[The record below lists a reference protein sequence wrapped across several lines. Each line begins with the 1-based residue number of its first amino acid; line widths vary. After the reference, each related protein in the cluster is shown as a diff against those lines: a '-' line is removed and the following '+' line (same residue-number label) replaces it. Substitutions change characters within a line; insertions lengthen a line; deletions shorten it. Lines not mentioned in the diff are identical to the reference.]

1 MRRKK
6 DKNIKTLRRNRGKQK
21 TPSIICLLLFLTFAL
36 CGCQHTTPQVD
47 GLPYQISKEGRW
59 GIISVEGKLL
69 TDTIFLAQ
77 PSAVV
82 NGRFTVSDSTG
93 QLQLFDISRLEKPL
107 SANTYYRI
115 GHFFAPVTWAQ
126 STPGSTPLLIDKQG
140 CIIPSQH
147 THYDIAR
154 VHNFREGRALIV
166 TQQGKYGYLNEKGQM
181 TILPIYD
188 YAADFHEGKAVV
200 GLKDEK
206 GQMGFLVIDR
216 QGHICFSIQ
225 LSNSQIGSHIS
236 QGRLI
241 FKEEKSGRY
250 GYMDEQGTPLFYL
263 PDGTTHANSFLHG
276 VARIKNDTGYGLIS
290 SDGELL
296 IPCLYDSLII
306 ASKKHIW
313 LLQQGKWNLADLQGT
328 PLLTQETTGV
338 TPFFNGKT
346 ALVQQKDETS
356 FINLQ
361 GKIVQ
366 RYEGMTIQPFNPH
379 SVEVFTINKPPTTKS
394 EEANDQLGLRSES
407 SDKGTIAH
415 QSLTIH
421 TTDWRKVAENHPFYT
436 EARKVI
442 SGNLTEDD
450 AGYRELILNYVEHLR
465 TSYTTKDIDFLEQ
478 LFSEKALII
487 VGSVIRQ
494 ASTPESNYLTPAQV
508 VYNVRTKREYLTRLK
523 QVFATNRSI
532 DLHFSDFRIMR
543 HPTREGFYG
552 VSLRQ
557 GYKSN
562 QYSDDGYLF
571 LLWDFTDPYAPQI
584 HVRTWQPA
592 WIDNDT
598 PLPVDEVYDLSNF
611 NLE

>member
-6 DKNIKTLRRNRGKQK
+6 DKNIKTLKRNRGKQK

-147 THYDIAR
+147 THYDILR
-154 VHNFREGRALIV
+154 LHNFYEGRALIV
-166 TQQGKYGYLNEKGQM
+166 TRQGKFGYLDEKGHM
-181 TILPIYD
+181 AILPIYD

-200 GLKDEK
+200 GLKNEK
-206 GQMGFLVIDR
+206 GQMGFLVIDH
-216 QGHICFSIQ
+216 QGHTCFSIQ
-225 LSNSQIGSHIS
+225 LADCQIGNRMSH
-236 QGRLI
+236 GRLL

-250 GYMDEQGTPLFYL
+250 GYMDERGTPLFFL
-263 PDGTTHANSFLHG
+263 PDGTTHANSFQWG
-276 VARIKNDTGYGLIS
+276 VARVKGNTGYGLIS
-290 SDGELL
+290 SDGKQL
-296 IPCLYDSLII
+296 IPCVYDSLVI
-306 ASKKHIW
+306 ASEKRIW
-313 LLQQGKWNLADLQGT
+313 LLQQGKWSLADLQGT
-328 PLLTQETTGV
+328 PLMTQETTSV

-346 ALVQQKDETS
+346 ALIRQGDKTHFV
-356 FINLQ
+356 NPQ
-361 GKIVQ
+361 GKFIQ
-366 RYEGMTIQPFNPH
+366 SHEGMTIQPFNPY
-379 SVEVFTINKPPTTKS
+379 SVEVFAINKPTTIKS
-394 EEANDQLGLRSES
+394 GEPVNQLSLRNAQAIKSTS
-407 SDKGTIAH
+407 LH
-415 QSLTIH
+415 QSLTLR
-421 TTDWRKVAENHPFYT
+421 TTDWKKVAKGHPFYT
-436 EARKVI
+436 EAQKVI
-442 SGNLTEDD
+442 NRNLAEQD
-450 AGYRELILNYVEHLR
+450 ANYRELILNYVEHLR

-557 GYKSN
+557 GYKSDL
-562 QYSDDGYLF
+562 YSDDGYLF

-584 HVRTWQPA
+584 QVRTWQPA

>member
-6 DKNIKTLRRNRGKQK
+6 DKNIKTQRKNRGKQK
-21 TPSIICLLLFLTFAL
+21 APSIICLLLFLTFAL

-59 GIISVEGKLL
+59 GILSVEGKFL

-93 QLQLFDISRLEKPL
+93 QLQLFDISQPEKPL

-115 GHFFAPVTWAQ
+115 GHFLSPVTWAQ
-126 STPGSTPLLIDKQG
+126 SSPDSIPLLIDKNG

-147 THYDIAR
+147 IHYDIAR

-188 YAADFHEGKAVV
+188 YGADFYEGKAIV
-200 GLKDEK
+200 GIKNGE
-206 GQMGFLVIDR
+206 GQMGFLVIDH
-216 QGHICFSIQ
+216 QGHTCFSIQ
-225 LSNSQIGSHIS
+225 LSNCLIGNHMS

-263 PDGTTHANSFLHG
+263 PDGTIHANSFQHG
-276 VARIKNDTGYGLIS
+276 FARVKSNTGYGLVS
-290 SDGELL
+290 SDGKQL
-296 IPCLYDSLII
+296 IPCAYDSLII
-306 ASKKHIW
+306 ASEKRVW
-313 LLQQGKWNLADLQGT
+313 LLQQGKWSLADLQGS

-346 ALVQQKDETS
+346 ALVGHGGKTH
-356 FINLQ
+356 FVTPQ
-361 GKIVQ
+361 GKVLQ
-366 RYEGMTIQPFNPH
+366 SHEGMTILPFNLD
-379 SVEVFTINKPPTTKS
+379 SVEVFTINKPNTLKSQELVNQLSLHNTPSVKATTV
-394 EEANDQLGLRSES
+394 
-407 SDKGTIAH
+407 H
-415 QSLTIH
+415 QPLTLH
-421 TTDWRKVAENHPFYT
+421 TTDWRKVTENHPFYT
-436 EARKVI
+436 ESQKVI
-442 SGNLTEDD
+442 NGNLAEED
-450 AGYRELILNYVEHLR
+450 AVYRELILNYVEHLR

-478 LFSEKALII
+478 LFSDKALII

-494 ASTPESNYLTPAQV
+494 VSTPESNYLTPAQV

-532 DLHFSDFRIMR
+532 ELHFSDFHIMR

-557 GYKSN
+557 GYKSDH
-562 QYSDDGYLF
+562 YSDDGYLF